1 MYRKGKRLLLDI
13 RFISERWEASCRAQ
27 KRYRRQMLAC
37 GIADVIENPYADGI
51 RNSLGGVR
59 NWPGVFMR
67 WMLIGGL
74 KRRAVL

>member
-1 MYRKGKRLLLDI
+1 
-13 RFISERWEASCRAQ
+13 
-27 KRYRRQMLAC
+27 MLAC